1 MAWLVRVLLLQDLLQ
16 SCSRGGGYPRQWCVF
31 IVPAGRDNNQSHGPA
46 YGPLKKRAT
55 GAVAPKSSRACE
67 WGGGTMGGCY
77 TGVDA
82 VTGGLIARRRSFERV
97 RHLPKRLACVGRARA
112 LPARGVD

>member
-67 WGGGTMGGCY
+67 WGGGDNGRLLYGSGCRHRRP
-77 TGVDA
+77 DSAPA
-82 VTGGLIARRRSFERV
+82 VV
-97 RHLPKRLACVGRARA
+97 RAGASSAQAPCVRWSRESPPG
-112 LPARGVD
+112 ARG